1 MNDTTAGTSSNHDV
15 IIRHEC
21 EIDALKTQGDVIL
34 KRLDEQD
41 AADIVIKDELLK
53 KIEESK
59 SKFNDAMWA
68 IAMLLIGGLLGI
80 AGYAL
85 VLK

>member
-1 MNDTTAGTSSNHDV
+1 MDENHDA

-21 EIDALKTQGDVIL
+21 EIGELKEQNDFIL

-53 KIEESK
+53 KIEDSK